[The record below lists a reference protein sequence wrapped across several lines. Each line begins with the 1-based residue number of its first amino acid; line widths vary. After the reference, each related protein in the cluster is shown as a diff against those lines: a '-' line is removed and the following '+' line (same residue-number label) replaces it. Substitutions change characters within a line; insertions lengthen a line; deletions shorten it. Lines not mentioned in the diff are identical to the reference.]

1 MPDVVRELDRL
12 ESLLTYGVLGG
23 GGPDLTDIAAL
34 AAQVCGTRSAAVGFL
49 VEDRVE
55 IHAAHGAPMTPIP
68 RDRSI
73 SAAAVERGTPVVLND
88 IAPTALAGH
97 PFAYPDAPVRAFAA
111 VPLVGRDGL
120 PLGVL
125 AVHHDAPVSLSDRHI
140 QGLQVLADHIM
151 TRLELHRLDAWGGRT
166 LSGAT
171 ATEPTRIRQA
181 LDAGELVPYLQ
192 PIVEL
197 TTGRT
202 VAVEA
207 LIRWQ
212 HPEAGLIAPARF
224 LPVVEASGLMLPVGR
239 HLRQRALD
247 ALARIHALGPATE
260 GIELAVNISPI
271 ELARPQFA
279 AELLDDVSERGLG
292 AESVLVEVTETT
304 AFVDP
309 EAAVIQLAVLD
320 EAGVRIA
327 LDDYGAG
334 HSSLTRLLSLP
345 LSTIKLDR
353 ALTSRLPEDSRL
365 GTAVASTVAM
375 ATDLGL
381 AVVAEG
387 VETALQVDALTSIG
401 CGLAQGWFFAHAMS
415 VDEAIAALTPHPRA
429 ARPTSS
435 FGTRP
440 RARDGAGDIPH
451 QGLPASYVVDTER
464 RIRSWNDA
472 AERIAGYRAED
483 VVGRPCSDGLLCHV
497 DESGTVLCGDSCPLL
512 ETLTDGRERSA
523 KVWLHHRKGHLVP
536 VVIHAAPLRGEA
548 GEVVGAVETFYDDSA
563 LRPGRAAPQGALD
576 LT

>member
-1 MPDVVRELDRL
+1 MSDLVRELDRL

-55 IHAAHGAPMTPIP
+55 IRAAHGAPVTPIP
-68 RDRSI
+68 RSQSI
-73 SAAAVERGTPVVLND
+73 SAAAVEQGKPVVLGD
-88 IAPTALAGH
+88 LPPDALAAH

-125 AVHHDAPVSLSDRHI
+125 AVHHDAPLALTEHHI
-140 QGLQVLADHIM
+140 QGLRVLADHIM

-166 LSGAT
+166 VSGVA
-171 ATEPTRIRQA
+171 ATEPTRIRRA

-197 TTGRT
+197 PTGRT

-212 HPEAGLIAPARF
+212 HPEAGLVAPGDF

-239 HLRQRALD
+239 HLRQRAMD
-247 ALARIHALGPATE
+247 ALARIHALGPATAS
-260 GIELAVNISPI
+260 IDLAVNISPI

-279 AELLDDVSERGLG
+279 AELLDDVRERGLG
-292 AESVLVEVTETT
+292 PDSVLVEVTETT

-309 EAAVIQLAVLD
+309 EAAVIQLAMLD

-381 AVVAEG
+381 TVVAEG
-387 VETALQVDALTSIG
+387 VETALQADALASIG
-401 CGLAQGWFFAHAMS
+401 CGLAQGWYFAKAMS
-415 VDEAIAALTPHPRA
+415 VDEAIATLTPHPRA
-429 ARPTSS
+429 PRSATS

-440 RARDGAGDIPH
+440 ARDGADALPH
-451 QGLPASYVVDTER
+451 QRMPASYVVDSDR

-472 AERIAGYRAED
+472 AERIAGYRADE
-483 VVGRPCSDGLLCHV
+483 VVGRSCYEGLLCHV
-497 DESGTVLCGDSCPLL
+497 DESGALLCGDGCPLL
-512 ETLTDGRERSA
+512 ETMSDGRERSA
-523 KVWLHHRKGHLVP
+523 KVWLHHSKGHLVP
-536 VVIHAAPLRGEA
+536 VVVHAAPLRGEG

-563 LRPGRAAPQGALD
+563 LRPGRGTRLDALD